1 MQAQLFLEKICPNN
15 MLAIEA
21 FKQYRLSIGV
31 SCKKCGHT
39 NHYWMAS
46 KNQFQCKK
54 CRFRTTIRSGSVME
68 SSKLPLSYFFITMLL
83 LGKTGGNLTVDEL
96 HKFTGHKYYEPIW
109 GYLHKM
115 KFYFKEE
122 GVNVNFLK
130 FLNEVKELE
139 TSTLL
144 SEV

>member
-1 MQAQLFLEKICPNN
+1 MKHSNN
-15 MLAIEA
+15 TDFRWVFHAKNVATPTI
-21 FKQYRLSIGV
+21 IGWLP
-31 SCKKCGHT
+31 KT
-39 NHYWMAS
+39 NF
-46 KNQFQCKK
+46 NVKK

>member
-1 MQAQLFLEKICPNN
+1 
-15 MLAIEA
+15 
-21 FKQYRLSIGV
+21 
-31 SCKKCGHT
+31 
-39 NHYWMAS
+39 
-46 KNQFQCKK
+46 
-54 CRFRTTIRSGSVME
+54 
-68 SSKLPLSYFFITMLL
+68 
-83 LGKTGGNLTVDEL
+83 
-96 HKFTGHKYYEPIW
+96 KYYEPIW

-122 GVNVNFLK
+122 GVNFLK